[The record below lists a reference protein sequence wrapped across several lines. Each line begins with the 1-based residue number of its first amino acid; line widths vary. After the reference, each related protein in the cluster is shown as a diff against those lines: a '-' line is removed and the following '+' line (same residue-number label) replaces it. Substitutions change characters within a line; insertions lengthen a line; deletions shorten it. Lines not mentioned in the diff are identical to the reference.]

1 LILKL
6 ENKIKMKIVVLD
18 GYTLNPNDLSWAG
31 LEKLGNLTVYDRTSA
46 DKIIERAADAEV
58 VIVNKVVLS
67 AQIIEALPQLRYI
80 GVLATGYNNID
91 VEIAKKRGISVCNVR
106 NYGAATVAQH
116 VFSLLLTL
124 TNHAESYAADARQN
138 WVNAPD
144 WTYWHAPLMEL
155 SGKTMGIVG
164 YGAIGSQ
171 VAKIAQA
178 FGMKTISTTGKGTPQ
193 YIDEKVGFGTLL
205 LESDVISL
213 HCPLNDDTKELM
225 DIHTLSIM
233 KPTALLIN
241 TARGGLIH
249 EQDLADALNKGVI
262 AGAGLDVLTQ
272 EPPLATNP
280 ILSAKN
286 CFITPHQA
294 WASFEARQRL
304 MDLAVENV
312 KAFLAGKPI
321 NEV

>member
-1 LILKL
+1 
-6 ENKIKMKIVVLD
+6 MKIVVLD
-18 GYTLNPNDLSWAG
+18 GYTLNPNDLSWSG
-31 LEKLGNLTVYDRTSA
+31 LEKLGDLTVYDRTPT
-46 DKIIERAADAEV
+46 DKILARAADAEIL
-58 VIVNKVVLS
+58 IVNKVAIS
-67 AQIIEALPQLRYI
+67 APIIEALPRLRYI

-91 VEIAKKRGISVCNVR
+91 VGTARKRGISVCNVR

-138 WVNAPD
+138 WATAPD
-144 WTYWHAPLMEL
+144 WTYWHNPLMEL
-155 SGKTMGIVG
+155 SGKTMGIIG
-164 YGAIGSQ
+164 FGAIGSQ

-178 FGMKTISTTGKGTPQ
+178 FGMKTISTTEKGTPQ
-193 YIDEKVGFGTLL
+193 YLDEKVGFGTLL

-213 HCPLNDDTKELM
+213 HCPLNEETKELM
-225 DIHTLSIM
+225 NIRTLSLM
-233 KPTALLIN
+233 KPTAFLIN

-249 EQDLADALNKGVI
+249 EQDLADALNNKVI

-280 ILSAKN
+280 LLAAKN

-312 KAFLAGKPI
+312 KAFISGKPI
-321 NEV
+321 NEVS